1 MVSVHIVEIEATKS
15 DFSISDSVKIVDER
29 TLSHQTERDSMND
42 LTICAQIVLQRSFF
56 YIPI

>member
-1 MVSVHIVEIEATKS
+1 MVFVHIVEIEATKS